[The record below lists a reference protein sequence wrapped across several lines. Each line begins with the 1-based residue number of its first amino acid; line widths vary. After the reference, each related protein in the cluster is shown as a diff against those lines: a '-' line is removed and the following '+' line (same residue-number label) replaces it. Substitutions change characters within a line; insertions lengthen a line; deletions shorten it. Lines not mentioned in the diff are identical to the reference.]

1 MSAEDINYRNSIEG
15 RLIGIAKGVGIEF
28 KDNGRNDKRE
38 SDSFRERMKQ
48 RQQKYREKM
57 KKEEVK

>member
-28 KDNGRNDKRE
+28 KDNGRNDRRE